1 AVRVNPTIKALYDR
15 LIANGKPRKV
25 AITACMHKLL
35 RICNAVLSHHTAWRY
50 QPLDN

>member
-1 AVRVNPTIKALYDR
+1 
-15 LIANGKPRKV
+15 V

-35 RICNAVLSHHTAWRY
+35 RICNAVLATQTPWRY